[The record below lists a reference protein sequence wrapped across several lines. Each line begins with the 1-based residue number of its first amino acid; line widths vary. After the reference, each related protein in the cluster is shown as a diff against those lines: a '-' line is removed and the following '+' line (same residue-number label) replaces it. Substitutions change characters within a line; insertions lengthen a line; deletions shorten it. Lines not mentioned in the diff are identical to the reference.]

1 MGHVLGLSAS
11 LWNQFGL
18 ITTTNTPADAY
29 VRLAMI
35 RLMLRRAP
43 ITDQKSKLLGW
54 ALRSNRLGASTAASP
69 CPRSPE
75 GGGLSTRGEESA
87 SKLLPSGSPPVGI
100 DLGELHSEQAYRG
113 AVDCGDRAPSQSF
126 AGWKDVGLSIIYV
139 KTRTHSRKTSRSM
152 ERVRIPR
159 VGGGVPLPRASV
171 GGLAH

>member
-1 MGHVLGLSAS
+1 
-11 LWNQFGL
+11 
-18 ITTTNTPADAY
+18 
-29 VRLAMI
+29 
-35 RLMLRRAP
+35 MLRRAP

-113 AVDCGDRAPSQSF
+113 AVDCGDRAPAQSF

-159 VGGGVPLPRASV
+159 VGGGVHCLAPASAASPTDPYDGTRMMPVDVLAEVVGLHLPEREHV
-171 GGLAH
+171 WWPR